1 MSQIMV
7 RDAICADF
15 LARSIKSLLAFADAK
30 HFHVQWF
37 VGAVAADPLKKRERI
52 CNQRLVAQ
60 FHILGGSAVVSPSND
75 FAGFKI
81 AIPPFERVRLALVHP
96 RNGQAE

>member
-37 VGAVAADPLKKRERI
+37 VGAVAAHPLKQRARI
-52 CNQRLVAQ
+52 WNQRHVAQ
-60 FHILGGSAVVSPSND
+60 FPILCGSAVVATNND

-81 AIPPFERVRLALVHP
+81 DIPPFERVRLVLVASP
-96 RNGQAE
+96 